1 MAQSLPPYPPFE
13 CQSEGKGI
21 RWTKWITR
29 LTNNAFVGS
38 NITDDARK
46 KALMLTYAGEDL
58 NDIFDTLS
66 TELVTPQPGTDET
79 VFSKAVEALDVYF
92 NPKQNKEFQ
101 RYVFRHTNQE
111 RFESVEKFYMRLMQ
125 LAATCNFTETSSEI
139 KSQLI
144 AGSINDKI
152 TRNGLSEPD
161 LSLDKLLQFAK
172 TLELTDSQNKA
183 VRGTSQT
190 TTVNHVND
198 SRQRGKQPPNRP
210 KQKRVPHDG
219 RSCFNCG
226 AKWPHEGGQTQC
238 PARGSRCSICHKTN
252 HFAKCCK
259 SNDSGNPVHA
269 PAHRSTKRRDQH
281 INHVQTDKDFEYVYT
296 LSDARPEAKLP
307 HTSVKVENAHLTMML
322 DTGSRPKL
330 QSVNVKIMAY
340 GSSKCIPH
348 LGRFEATF
356 ASKHRNSYCIDTVYV
371 VRGNHGCLLRYSTA
385 LQLGLVEMINQVC
398 DDEISQRYPSL
409 VDGRVGDLKDY
420 GPHPIVLPKLHRT
433 YRATQHSPTCNAPA
447 TALFGREM
455 KTKLP
460 QTISHP

>member
-1 MAQSLPPYPPFE
+1 M
-13 CQSEGKGI
+13 
-21 RWTKWITR
+21 
-29 LTNNAFVGS
+29 
-38 NITDDARK
+38 
-46 KALMLTYAGEDL
+46 
-58 NDIFDTLS
+58 
-66 TELVTPQPGTDET
+66 
-79 VFSKAVEALDVYF
+79 
-92 NPKQNKEFQ
+92 
-101 RYVFRHTNQE
+101 
-111 RFESVEKFYMRLMQ
+111 
-125 LAATCNFTETSSEI
+125 
-139 KSQLI
+139 
-144 AGSINDKI
+144 
-152 TRNGLSEPD
+152 
-161 LSLDKLLQFAK
+161 QFAK

-210 KQKRVPHDG
+210 KQKCVPHDE

-307 HTSVKVENAHLTMML
+307 HTSVKVENAHLTTML
-322 DTGSRPKL
+322 DTGSSINVIDATLRPRPRL

-340 GSSKCIPH
+340 GSSKSIPH

-447 TALFGREM
+447 TALFSREM
-455 KTKLP
+455 KTNYRR
-460 QTISHP
+460 QSHIHEQYNPTMR

>member
-29 LTNNAFVGS
+29 LTNNVFVGY

-152 TRNGLSEPD
+152 TRKGLSEPD

-183 VRGTSQT
+183 VRRTSQT

-210 KQKRVPHDG
+210 KQKR
-219 RSCFNCG
+219 N
-226 AKWPHEGGQTQC
+226 
-238 PARGSRCSICHKTN
+238 PARREIVFQLRRQVAPRGRTDAVPCSWI
-252 HFAKCCK
+252 
-259 SNDSGNPVHA
+259 P
-269 PAHRSTKRRDQH
+269 
-281 INHVQTDKDFEYVYT
+281 
-296 LSDARPEAKLP
+296 
-307 HTSVKVENAHLTMML
+307 ML
-322 DTGSRPKL
+322 DL
-330 QSVNVKIMAY
+330 
-340 GSSKCIPH
+340 
-348 LGRFEATF
+348 
-356 ASKHRNSYCIDTVYV
+356 
-371 VRGNHGCLLRYSTA
+371 
-385 LQLGLVEMINQVC
+385 
-398 DDEISQRYPSL
+398 SQ
-409 VDGRVGDLKDY
+409 D
-420 GPHPIVLPKLHRT
+420 
-433 YRATQHSPTCNAPA
+433 
-447 TALFGREM
+447 
-455 KTKLP
+455 
-460 QTISHP
+460 